1 MRSTLQP
8 VLRLL
13 ALGAGAGA
21 SVWVA
26 MTAADLIEVQ
36 NRDAIAAALLRDG
49 FRWAVVDTDGL
60 TATLSGT
67 APDETA
73 RFRALRSASD
83 EINPA
88 NIRDAMTVAPPRDVP
103 MPDYRLEFLRAGNK
117 VTTLGLLPGGLDA
130 EDALLAAI
138 ADATVGLEVSS
149 LVTAS
154 ADAAPDGWSGGIST
168 AIEATQ
174 SLPEARVVLTPGRLS
189 VKGRTTD
196 RATATTLEAALRD
209 SLPDDIELALDLRIP
224 LPTLSPFVT
233 RLRVAGGAATF
244 DACAASSPAGAAR
257 IKAAAVTAGL
267 APDSAPCTLAHG
279 APDAA
284 WDRVAVDAIT
294 ALHGLGSGAVTLSD
308 LTVTLSPDAASS
320 PSAIDA
326 ARARLEAA
334 LPDGYRLVVMVPS
347 GTDGGPASSSA
358 APNFSATRSPE
369 GQIQV
374 RGPLPDAQAETM
386 VDSFADA
393 RFPADSLTI
402 ALRRRSD
409 LPEGWS
415 LRVLAG
421 LEAFSALESGR
432 LSVTPAMIML
442 SGTTG
447 TQGLSST
454 LAGRLTTALGPS
466 AAIKLDITYREQL
479 DPVAAL
485 PTAEECLAQV
495 RAIQER
501 DKITFGP
508 GSIELDTTALSIVRR
523 IGRVLR
529 DCEGIAMEVGGHTDS
544 QGRAEMNQSLSQA
557 RADAVLNALIAERVS
572 SKSLTSVGYGE
583 DNPVADNDTADG
595 REANRRIDFQLQFPL
610 LGPPAPIVEDAAAS
624 ADPEIETQ
632 ASEET
637 SDGQD

>member
-1 MRSTLQP
+1 MRSTLKP

-13 ALGAGAGA
+13 ALGTGAGA

-26 MTAADLIEVQ
+26 MTAADFIEGH
-36 NRDAIAAALLRDG
+36 NRDALAAALLRDG

-88 NIRDAMTVAPPRDVP
+88 NIRDAMTVAAPLDVP

-117 VTTLGLLPGGLDA
+117 VTALGLLPGGLDA
-130 EDALLAAI
+130 EDDLLAALGI
-138 ADATVGLEVSS
+138 ATVGLDVSS

-154 ADAAPDGWSGGIST
+154 ADAAPGGWSAGIPA
-168 AIEATQ
+168 AITATQ
-174 SLPEARVVLTPGRLS
+174 SLPEARVVLTPGQLTVTGLAS
-189 VKGRTTD
+189 DRTTA
-196 RATATTLEAALRD
+196 ATMEAALRAG
-209 SLPDDIELALDLRIP
+209 LPDDIELSLDLRIP

-233 RLRVAGGAATF
+233 RLRIADGTATF
-244 DACAASSPAGAAR
+244 DACAASSPAGAAA
-257 IKAAAVTAGL
+257 ITAAATSAGL
-267 APDSAPCTLAHG
+267 VPDATPCILAHG
-279 APDAA
+279 APDTA
-284 WDRVAVDAIT
+284 WDRVAAEAIT

-308 LTVTLSPDAASS
+308 LTVTLSPNATSS
-320 PSAIDA
+320 ASAIDA
-326 ARARLEAA
+326 ARARLEGA
-334 LPDGYRLVVMVPS
+334 LPDGYRLIVMVPS
-347 GTDGGPASSSA
+347 GAEGGPPASIA
-358 APNFSATRSPE
+358 APYFSATRSPE
-369 GQIQV
+369 GQVQV

-386 VDSFADA
+386 VGSFADA
-393 RFPADSLTI
+393 RFPAEALTL

-432 LSVTPAMIML
+432 LNVTPAMIML

-447 TQGLSST
+447 TQGLSSE
-454 LAGRLTTALGPS
+454 LAARLTAALGPS
-466 AAIKLDITYREQL
+466 AAIKLDITYREHL
-479 DPVAAL
+479 DPIAAL
-485 PTAEECLAQV
+485 PTPEECLAQV

-501 DKITFGP
+501 DKIAFGP

-523 IGRVLR
+523 IGSVLR
-529 DCEGIAMEVGGHTDS
+529 DCAGVEMEVGGHTDS

-557 RADAVLNALIAERVS
+557 RADAVLNALIAERVPS
-572 SKSLTSVGYGE
+572 NSLTAVGYGE

-595 REANRRIDFQLQFPL
+595 REANRRIDFQLRYPL
-610 LGPPAPIVEDAAAS
+610 LGPPAPTAEDAT
-624 ADPEIETQ
+624 DPETE
-632 ASEET
+632 ANEET